1 MLGYN
6 VNRVLATTELT
17 LGFAVQKCID
27 TFLRSLKIRVKIH
40 KRQKTIDLDFGVENS
55 FHRILFY
62 LLPPARPF
70 TDNSTP
76 YAVQRSTSSYRWSRL
91 DQPLQGQPEKWSRS
105 LEIGLHMVDK
115 RNRVRGK
122 KLIIISQKGWRRS
135 PSRAT
140 ASVKLTRS
148 GGPKC

>member
-105 LEIGLHMVDK
+105 LEIGLHMVDE
-115 RNRVRGK
+115 RNRGRG
-122 KLIIISQKGWRRS
+122 
-135 PSRAT
+135 
-140 ASVKLTRS
+140 
-148 GGPKC
+148 